1 MEGAVRVPPVGT
13 SPPRRLLT
21 CVRRG
26 GRGNPIVDP
35 GLRALRDAVPAP
47 CTPLSAA

>member
-26 GRGNPIVDP
+26 GRGNPIVDL
-35 GLRALRDAVPAP
+35 GLRAPRRRPGPLH
-47 CTPLSAA
+47 PLSAA